1 MAEQS
6 FFDKV
11 SSHAAHV
18 PDVLSCIANLSNDEV
33 FPPPEVVNKMLD
45 LLPQELFANPDT
57 TFLDPATK
65 TGVFLR
71 EIAKRCLAAQLP
83 GYAERSA
90 EITEK
95 KALGIPL
102 DEYDI
107 AFQKQL
113 QDKIDHIF
121 HKQLFG
127 IGITELTSL
136 LARRS
141 VYCSKY
147 PNGPYSITH
156 FDDAEGNIRFRR
168 TEHTWGKITYDA
180 NRKPHQNCI
189 WCGASKDQYDRDKE
203 LESHAYE
210 FIHVKNPED
219 IFKMKFDVII
229 SNPPYQLS
237 DGGSGPSASPL
248 YHKFVSAA
256 KQLSPRYITMI
267 IPSRWFAGGKG
278 LDEFRA
284 DMLNDDRI
292 STMVDYV
299 NSADCFTGV
308 DIAGGVNYFLWDS
321 NHHGSCRVTTV
332 RGQKQITADRVLNE
346 FDIFVRSNESL
357 SIIDK
362 VKSKAQHTLEE
373 YAFSRNPF
381 GFESKA
387 RGISQKDGAHPVK
400 LVHSQGC
407 GYVKESDVKKNADH
421 LDRWKISIGKLV
433 PSNGEVGVDP
443 SKGYNAMTQPRILSP
458 YTVITD
464 SYLVLA
470 TFKTENEANN
480 FVSFMTLKFPRFLMH
495 ETYSSMNI
503 SKSNFRFVP
512 FMDFTRAW
520 TDAELYDYF
529 DLTEDEIAFVEGM
542 IRPME
547 LDPSLNA

>member
-11 SSHAAHV
+11 STHASHV

-33 FPPPEVVNKMLD
+33 FTPPDVVNKMLD

-71 EIAKRCLAAQLP
+71 EIAKRCLEAQLP

-90 EITEK
+90 EISEK
-95 KALGIPL
+95 KALGIEL
-102 DEYDI
+102 DEYDT
-107 AFQKQL
+107 AFEKQL
-113 QDKIDHIF
+113 QEKIDHIF
-121 HKQLFG
+121 HKQLYG
-127 IGITELTSL
+127 IAITELTSL
-136 LARRS
+136 LSRRS

-147 PNGPYSITH
+147 PNGRYSITH

-168 TEHTWGKITYDA
+168 TEHTWKNGK
-180 NRKPHQNCI
+180 CV
-189 WCGASKDQYDRDKE
+189 WCGASQEQYDRDKE

-210 FIHVKNPED
+210 FIHLKNPEE

-248 YHKFVSAA
+248 YNRFVEAA

-278 LDEFRA
+278 LDDFRTE
-284 DMLNDDRI
+284 MLNDDRI
-292 STMVDYV
+292 SDMVDFV

-321 NHHGSCRVTTV
+321 NHHGPCNVTTV
-332 RGQKQITADRVLNE
+332 RGNNRVTAKRILNE

-362 VKSKAQHTLEE
+362 VTTKAKTMLEE

-381 GFESKA
+381 GFESKS
-387 RGISQKDGAHPVK
+387 RGIPQKDDSHPVK
-400 LVHSQGC
+400 LVHSQGV
-407 GYVKESDVKKNADH
+407 GYVKIGDVTKNSEY

-443 SKGYNAMTQPRILSP
+443 AKGYNAMTQPRILSP

-464 SYLVLA
+464 SYLVIA
-470 TFKTENEANN
+470 TFKTEEEAQN
-480 FVSFMTLKFPRFLMH
+480 FAKFMTLKFPRFLMH

-503 SKSNFRFVP
+503 SKGNFRFVP
-512 FMDFTRAW
+512 FMDYTKAW
-520 TDAELYDYF
+520 SDSELYSYF
-529 DLTEDEIAFVEGM
+529 GLSNEEIAFVEGM

-547 LDPSLNA
+547 LDPSLNS